1 MITRQTKNK
10 FIYLCVFIGIYI
22 ILNYIIFAFVP
33 QGIQSLIPEGL
44 EVNVF
49 RELVPLFFTLIVYVV
64 FAFFVV
70 FYKLR
75 LEIEI
80 ERPFKELKFLWLLP
94 LLLPCFASLL
104 SVPVLSS
111 PFLHMENAGE
121 FALDLV
127 LDLFVSTAEDFI
139 FVDVMISFLL
149 DVLKDSK
156 YKNLKAMVFSSIFF
170 TVIRCYL
177 FIDTAVDM
185 AFFLLAVNFV
195 VTFTCGYLAIYFDS
209 ALIPVGFHYLFN
221 ALNFIVAPG
230 LFGYELD
237 YRYFLFVIYFVLG
250 LGVYTIALYRISRL
264 MKYRESYIVETGL
277 SLSDDQ
283 TDYEK

>member
-1 MITRQTKNK
+1 MTRQTKNK
-10 FIYLCVFIGIYI
+10 LIYLCVFIGIYI

-44 EVNVF
+44 EVNAF

-111 PFLHMENAGE
+111 PLLHMENAGE

-156 YKNLKAMVFSSIFF
+156 YKNLKAMVLSSIFF
-170 TVIRCYL
+170 TMIRCYL

>member
-1 MITRQTKNK
+1 MTRQTKNK

-111 PFLHMENAGE
+111 PLLHMENAGE
-121 FALDLV
+121 FVLDLV

-156 YKNLKAMVFSSIFF
+156 YKNLKAMVLSSIFF